1 MSDYDFLSIICAA
14 EAAGELDDSTSHA
27 AKTTRKYWVHP
38 LNQKRDEEDL
48 FENFYSSIRKYPN
61 KFFEYYRMSITSFD
75 ELLETMRPHLT
86 KQHTNMR
93 NPIFVEQRLT
103 ITIR

>member
-1 MSDYDFLSIICAA
+1 MSDILSIICAA
-14 EAAGELDDSTSHA
+14 EAAGELDGSTPQTP
-27 AKTTRKYWVHP
+27 TTSRKYWVHP

-48 FENFYSSIRKYPN
+48 FGNFYNSIRKYPK
-61 KFFEYYRMSITSFD
+61 KFFEYYRMSIASFD
-75 ELLETMRPHLT
+75 ELLETMRPHLK

-93 NPIFVEQRLT
+93 NPICVEQRLT